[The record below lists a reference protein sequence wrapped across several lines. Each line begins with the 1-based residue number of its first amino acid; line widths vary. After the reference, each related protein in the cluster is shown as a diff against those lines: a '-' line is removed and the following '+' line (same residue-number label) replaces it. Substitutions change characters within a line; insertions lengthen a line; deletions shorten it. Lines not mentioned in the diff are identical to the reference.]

1 MAVAFWGRSGESFET
16 DPNLAGAGVLCLAL
30 SGVVRAAE
38 DTPREALDSVK
49 SALSEID
56 DELKLENLSD
66 GQLAQLRA
74 RSEPLAGQLQAVI
87 AELSPR
93 LEASRKR
100 LAELKPKN
108 ADATTQQTDPAADEL
123 KAEQA
128 KFEKLDADLR
138 SARAA
143 LLQVDDYVTRISAER
158 RDIFTKQ
165 TFARSQSVLSPLLWL
180 SVAREMPADV
190 SEFRQLIVNAVDRLG
205 ARATLGQVGGLSAV
219 LVLLLALAA
228 AAPMGRAPRHR
239 CRWGGAGRPA
249 GCARRCSP
257 CGRSPCGRAAA
268 RRARHRLLR
277 ARCVRS
283 FRSPAAGRRLGA
295 ARRACGWWALAYAFA
310 RAMLAPRR
318 ADGGP
323 LPIGD
328 DAAIAADAGWRF
340 WLSVGRQSSA
350 RKSSASWRRRR
361 TSSAPR
367 SA

>member
-1 MAVAFWGRSGESFET
+1 M
-16 DPNLAGAGVLCLAL
+16 CLAL

-49 SALSEID
+49 SALTEID

-108 ADATTQQTDPAADEL
+108 ADATAQQTDPAADEL

-128 KFEKLDADLR
+128 KFDKLDADLR

-190 SEFRQLIVNAVDRLG
+190 SEFRQLIVNAVNRLA

-219 LVLLLALAA
+219 LVLLLALA
-228 AAPMGRAPRHR
+228 PPL
-239 CRWGGAGRPA
+239 RWVARRVILSVGGAGARPVAQGAVRPVDSRRA
-249 GCARRCSP
+249 G
-257 CGRSPCGRAAA
+257 GAAA

-277 ARCVRS
+277 ARCVRY
-283 FRSPAAGRRLGA
+283 FRPTAAGRRLGA
-295 ARRACGWWALAYAFA
+295 ARRL
-310 RAMLAPRR
+310 
-318 ADGGP
+318 ADGRRWPTRSRGRC
-323 LPIGD
+323 
-328 DAAIAADAGWRF
+328 WRPGARRGGF
-340 WLSVGRQSSA
+340 RRSA
-350 RKSSASWRRRR
+350 TTRRRG
-361 TSSAPR
+361 
-367 SA
+367 